1 MIVLNDACS
10 SASDVIKGYKLW
22 YYKNNEEMF
31 EKDPVLI
38 PRAQQRI
45 LVPDLQP
52 CTDYVFRITSFSDN
66 GDLGHTESKC
76 LTRSVEIN
84 DKDTKQTRTDGCSSN
99 SLRASK
105 NANVGSSEFKVRNL
119 GRIFGPAWAQE
130 RGCSNELC
138 REDDVEEESYIRSGA
153 ANPINT
159 EENQLKASVP
169 CQLDLNVVTV
179 PDLNDDLSLPMES
192 SPKENGCTLEKS
204 SLEKSNGSGDYQTCA
219 VRVVGEVP
227 AVESW
232 PDCRKPLGNG
242 LIDVCDG
249 DSTLVSAPT
258 VEFSFGSN
266 HLDDNYEYCV
276 KVIRWLECLGHIKK
290 DFRMK
295 FLTWFSFRSTEQ
307 ERWVVITFIR
317 TLIEEPSCLAGQLL
331 DAFLEIVNCKRPRNG
346 FCSKL
351 WH

>member
-22 YYKNNEEMF
+22 YYKSREEMF

-45 LVPDLQP
+45 LVPNLQP
-52 CTDYVFRITSFSDN
+52 CTDYVFRIIRFSDD
-66 GDLGHTESKC
+66 GDLDHTESNC

-84 DKDTKQTRTDGCSSN
+84 DKDTKQTRTDGCSSK
-99 SLRASK
+99 SIIASK
-105 NANVGSSEFKVRNL
+105 NTNVGSSEFRVRNL

-130 RGCSNELC
+130 GGCSDELY

-153 ANPINT
+153 ANPINAK
-159 EENQLKASVP
+159 ENQLKASVA
-169 CQLDLNVVTV
+169 CQLDLNVATV

-192 SPKENGCTLEKS
+192 SQEENRCTLEKS
-204 SLEKSNGSGDYQTCA
+204 SPERLDGSGDCCQTCA
-219 VRVVGEVP
+219 VP

-232 PDCRKPLGNG
+232 PDCRKPLVNG
-242 LIDVCDG
+242 LMDVCDG

-258 VEFSFGSN
+258 LEFSFGSN

-276 KVIRWLECLGHIKK
+276 KVIRWLECLGHIEK

-317 TLIEEPSCLAGQLL
+317 TLIEEPGCLAGQLL

-346 FCSKL
+346 FCSML

>member
-10 SASDVIKGYKLW
+10 SASDVVKGYKLW

-38 PRAQQRI
+38 PKAQQRI

-52 CTDYVFRITSFSDN
+52 CTDYVFRITSFSDD
-66 GDLGHTESKC
+66 GDLNHIESKC
-76 LTRSVEIN
+76 LTKSVEIN
-84 DKDTKQTRTDGCSSN
+84 DKDTKKTKTDGCSSN
-99 SLRASK
+99 SIRASK

-119 GRIFGPAWAQE
+119 GRIVGPAWAHE
-130 RGCSNELC
+130 RGCSNELY

-153 ANPINT
+153 VNLINT

-169 CQLDLNVVTV
+169 CQLDLNVATV
-179 PDLNDDLSLPMES
+179 PDLNDDLSLPME
-192 SPKENGCTLEKS
+192 NGCTVEKG
-204 SLEKSNGSGDYQTCA
+204 SLKRSNGSGDNQTCA

-232 PDCRKPLGNG
+232 PNCRKPLANG